1 MLKIEIIGNLG
12 ADAEQKMANGKS
24 YLSFRV
30 AETRKF
36 ADKVTGE
43 IVSNT
48 TWVSC
53 SMDGEHANLLQYL
66 KKGQRVFIRGNMEV
80 RLYVSSKDGQRHA
93 GISVYVKELELCGS
107 NRHDLLIKSDQGADE
122 QVTNNEEMESN
133 LPF

>member
-43 IVSNT
+43 MVTST

-53 SMDGEHANLLQYL
+53 SMDGDHTNLMQYL
-66 KKGQRVFIRGNMEV
+66 KKGSESVHTWQHGNPSIREQQGRTETRWHQRLR
-80 RLYVSSKDGQRHA
+80 
-93 GISVYVKELELCGS
+93 
-107 NRHDLLIKSDQGADE
+107 
-122 QVTNNEEMESN
+122 
-133 LPF
+133 